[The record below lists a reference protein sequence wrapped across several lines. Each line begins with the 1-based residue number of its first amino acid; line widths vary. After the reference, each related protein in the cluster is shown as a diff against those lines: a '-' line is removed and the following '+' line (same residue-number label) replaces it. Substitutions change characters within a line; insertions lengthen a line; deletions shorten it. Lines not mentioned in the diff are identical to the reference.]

1 MRDFFAFRTMITSSV
16 IQVVFVLG
24 LIGIVIGSIGA
35 IANDQA
41 AAGLLIL
48 IFGGLYWRILCELLI
63 VVFRMNSSL
72 NAISQNTAGLAP
84 ASVNMLGHRKA
95 KRLRKNQRESLYPH
109 LAGDRYC
116 GLSIPTHSHLRCRKR
131 LRQ

>member
-1 MRDFFAFRTMITSSV
+1 VA
-16 IQVVFVLG
+16 VVVAEEEVVAVPAL
-24 LIGIVIGSIGA
+24 VSA
-35 IANDQA
+35 PV
-41 AAGLLIL
+41 AGVA
-48 IFGGLYWRILCELLI
+48 
-63 VVFRMNSSL
+63 VV
-72 NAISQNTAGLAP
+72 AEEVAVVAP

>member
-1 MRDFFAFRTMITSSV
+1 VPVAV
-16 IQVVFVLG
+16 AEEVVVAVPAL
-24 LIGIVIGSIGA
+24 VSA
-35 IANDQA
+35 PV
-41 AAGLLIL
+41 AGVA
-48 IFGGLYWRILCELLI
+48 E
-63 VVFRMNSSL
+63 VV
-72 NAISQNTAGLAP
+72 AVEVAVVAP

-95 KRLRKNQRESLYPH
+95 KRRRKNQRESLYPH

>member
-1 MRDFFAFRTMITSSV
+1 VGVAAVVAVAEEPAFPSV
-16 IQVVFVLG
+16 PVVV
-24 LIGIVIGSIGA
+24 V
-35 IANDQA
+35 A
-41 AAGLLIL
+41 AVAVA
-48 IFGGLYWRILCELLI
+48 EEE
-63 VVFRMNSSL
+63 VV
-72 NAISQNTAGLAP
+72 AAVAAP
-84 ASVNMLGHRKA
+84 ASVNTLGHRKA

>member
-1 MRDFFAFRTMITSSV
+1 MVAEE
-16 IQVVFVLG
+16 VVVAVPAL
-24 LIGIVIGSIGA
+24 VSA
-35 IANDQA
+35 PVAEVAEVA
-41 AAGLLIL
+41 AEEVA
-48 IFGGLYWRILCELLI
+48 
-63 VVFRMNSSL
+63 VV
-72 NAISQNTAGLAP
+72 AP

>member
-1 MRDFFAFRTMITSSV
+1 
-16 IQVVFVLG
+16 VV
-24 LIGIVIGSIGA
+24 A
-35 IANDQA
+35 
-41 AAGLLIL
+41 
-48 IFGGLYWRILCELLI
+48 EEE
-63 VVFRMNSSL
+63 VVVAVVPAVVS
-72 NAISQNTAGLAP
+72 APVTVVAEEVVVAEVVAVVAP

>member
-1 MRDFFAFRTMITSSV
+1 VA
-16 IQVVFVLG
+16 VVEVVVAVPAL
-24 LIGIVIGSIGA
+24 VSA
-35 IANDQA
+35 PV
-41 AAGLLIL
+41 AGVA
-48 IFGGLYWRILCELLI
+48 GVAE
-63 VVFRMNSSL
+63 VV
-72 NAISQNTAGLAP
+72 AEEVVVVAP

>member
-1 MRDFFAFRTMITSSV
+1 M
-16 IQVVFVLG
+16 VVVAVVAVPAL
-24 LIGIVIGSIGA
+24 VS
-35 IANDQA
+35 A
-41 AAGLLIL
+41 AVA
-48 IFGGLYWRILCELLI
+48 
-63 VVFRMNSSL
+63 VV
-72 NAISQNTAGLAP
+72 AEVAAEEVAVVAP

>member
-1 MRDFFAFRTMITSSV
+1 VAG
-16 IQVVFVLG
+16 VVAEEVVVAVPAL
-24 LIGIVIGSIGA
+24 VSA
-35 IANDQA
+35 PV
-41 AAGLLIL
+41 AGVA
-48 IFGGLYWRILCELLI
+48 E
-63 VVFRMNSSL
+63 VVV
-72 NAISQNTAGLAP
+72 AEEVAVVAP

-109 LAGDRYC
+109 LAGGRYC

>member
-1 MRDFFAFRTMITSSV
+1 M
-16 IQVVFVLG
+16 VVAVPA
-24 LIGIVIGSIGA
+24 VV
-35 IANDQA
+35 A
-41 AAGLLIL
+41 APVAGVAL
-48 IFGGLYWRILCELLI
+48 
-63 VVFRMNSSL
+63 VV
-72 NAISQNTAGLAP
+72 AEEVAVVAP

>member
-1 MRDFFAFRTMITSSV
+1 
-16 IQVVFVLG
+16 VVAEEVVVAVPALVSAP
-24 LIGIVIGSIGA
+24 L
-35 IANDQA
+35 
-41 AAGLLIL
+41 AGVA
-48 IFGGLYWRILCELLI
+48 E
-63 VVFRMNSSL
+63 VV
-72 NAISQNTAGLAP
+72 AEVVAVVTP